1 MGRLARVVLPKV
13 VHHVTQRG
21 VRSMDIFL
29 DDQDKETY
37 ISLLKEQS
45 KKAGLKTVGYCLM
58 TNHIHLLVIPEKADS
73 LRAAISETHRLYTRY
88 FNFKTKA
95 RGHLF
100 QGRFFSCP
108 LDDQHFITAAR
119 YVERNPVRAK
129 MVKQPSDY
137 QWSSAK
143 YHLGLEE
150 SNPLIRKIDTRIPT
164 AKEWKKQLQTD
175 PEELDLLRRHFRV
188 GRPLGSES
196 FMKKAEK
203 VTGRELALKPAGR
216 PKKN

>member
-1 MGRLARVVLPKV
+1 MN
-13 VHHVTQRG
+13 
-21 VRSMDIFL
+21 IFS
-29 DDQDKETY
+29 DDQDRETY
-37 ISLLKEQS
+37 ISLLREQS

-58 TNHIHLLVIPEKADS
+58 TNHIHLLVIPKTSDS

-108 LDDQHFITAAR
+108 MDDQHFIAAAR

-129 MVKQPSDY
+129 MHKQPQEY
-137 QWSSAK
+137 YWSSAR

-150 SNPLIRKIDTRIPT
+150 RNSLIEKVDPKIPGPKD
-164 AKEWKKQLQTD
+164 WKKWLRTD
-175 PEELDLLRRHFRV
+175 PQDIESLRRYFRV
-188 GRPLGSES
+188 GRPLGDES
-196 FMKKAEK
+196 FIKEAERA
-203 VTGRELALKPAGR
+203 TGRKLKPQSAGR